1 MTVAH
6 ARALLLAGGRSTRFG
21 GAKLLV
27 PFRGRPLV
35 AHAAGALAEAGLHP
49 LAVVGLGQAAL
60 ASALE
65 ELGCEVLETDR
76 VARGMGASLAA
87 GVEATAEAPGWI
99 VALADMPLILP
110 ATIRA
115 VNAALASGAAIA
127 VPLDRASARRGH
139 PVGFAAS
146 MRGSLLALDGD
157 VGARG
162 ILEAHA
168 GEVVAVPVDDPGI
181 VADVDTAED
190 LERLGR

>member
-1 MTVAH
+1 MAH

-21 GAKLLV
+21 AAKLLV

-35 AHAAGALAEAGLHP
+35 AHAAGALVEAGLHP
-49 LAVVGLGQAAL
+49 FAVVGLGQAAL

-65 ELGCEVLETDR
+65 DLGCEVLETDR
-76 VARGMGASLAA
+76 VERGMGASLSA

-99 VALADMPLILP
+99 VALADMPLVLP
-110 ATIRA
+110 GTIRA

-127 VPLDRASARRGH
+127 VPVERASGRRGH

-168 GEVVAVPVDDPGI
+168 GEVVTVPVDDAGI